1 MIKDPKEMKK
11 RIEELRRIIESE
23 ANNDVKIVELKKK
36 IEELE
41 RDMYEG

>member
-11 RIEELRRIIESE
+11 KIEELRRIIESE
-23 ANNDVKIVELKKK
+23 ANDDVKIVELKKK

-41 RDMYEG
+41 RDI

>member
-11 RIEELRRIIESE
+11 RIEELRWIIESE

-41 RDMYEG
+41 RDI

>member
-1 MIKDPKEMKK
+1 MKK

-23 ANNDVKIVELKKK
+23 ANDDVKIVELKKK

-41 RDMYEG
+41 RDI

>member
-23 ANNDVKIVELKKK
+23 ANDDVKIVELKKK

-41 RDMYEG
+41 RDI

>member
-23 ANNDVKIVELKKK
+23 VNDEVKIVELKKK

-41 RDMYEG
+41 RDINER